1 MLHVYFVR
9 NYPENY
15 RSGKSDDS
23 CVVNKMINGKQCTI
37 GWHVDDVRC
46 SYVDPMVVDHMI
58 DLMSEEFGT
67 DAPLTA
73 SRDKVHEYLGTKFDL
88 TKDGAVTIDMSD
100 HVKKIV
106 AEMPEEMVGKTP
118 TPAANHL
125 FKIREGSVPIER
137 RKPTRSIKSSCSCS
151 ISGNKDD
158 RIYGLQYH
166 SCASG

>member
-1 MLHVYFVR
+1 MSCSKHCMEHCVLHVYFGR
-9 NYPENY
+9 NYPANY
-15 RSGKSDDS
+15 RSGESDDS

-46 SYVDPMVVDHMI
+46 SHVDPMVVDHMI
-58 DLMSEEFGT
+58 DLMSEE
-67 DAPLTA
+67 LL
-73 SRDKVHEYLGTKFDL
+73 HLGTKFDL

-100 HVKKIV
+100 HVKKII

-118 TPAANHL
+118 TPAANNL
-125 FKIREGSVPIER
+125 FKIREGSVPIKR
-137 RKPTRSIKSSCSCS
+137 RKPTRSIKSSCSCT

-158 RIYGLQYH
+158 RTYGLQYH